1 MHGRSRLGMPR
12 GDRTAG
18 IAMTLIILTCAV
30 LALAYA
36 NGAND
41 NFKGVATLF
50 GSGAAN
56 YRGALVWATVATLLG
71 SLTAALLAGQLLTN
85 FSGRGLVDGG
95 LVSNPQYV
103 GAVAFGGGVAVLVGP
118 RLGMPGSTTHSLI
131 GALVGAGWAAGS
143 AVNASK
149 LALDFFAPLLG
160 SPCLAIAATALCYP
174 LVHRVRQR
182 LGVTEHTCLCVG
194 RQTVEVVLASSPAA
208 ALERAEQLRV
218 SLGDTVVCRSRYQGR
233 ILGVDAPIALDCLH
247 YLSAGMVS
255 FARGLNDTPKIA
267 ALLLVAP
274 VLGGVGGA
282 LAVALPMALGG
293 LLSARRVAEVMSR
306 RITPMNH
313 GQGFVANL
321 VTSAIVIG
329 ASRFGMPVSTT
340 HVSCGALFGIGAVT
354 RQGRL
359 RMIATI
365 LSAWVTTLPVA
376 ALLGAV
382 AFRVLVSI

>member
-1 MHGRSRLGMPR
+1 
-12 GDRTAG
+12 
-18 IAMTLIILTCAV
+18 MTLAILLFVV

-50 GSGAAN
+50 GSGTTD
-56 YRGALVWATVATLLG
+56 YRRALLWATATTFAG
-71 SLTAALLAGQLLTN
+71 SVTAVFLAGQLLKN
-85 FSGRGLVDGG
+85 FSGRGLVDNS

-103 GAVAFGGGVAVLVGP
+103 GAVALGAGLTVLLATRV
-118 RLGMPGSTTHSLI
+118 GMPISTTHSLI

-143 AVNASK
+143 AVNGGK
-149 LALDFFAPLLG
+149 LAVDFIAPLLG
-160 SPCLAIAATALCYP
+160 SPFLAIAATALCYP
-174 LVHRVRQR
+174 LLHHARQR

-194 RQTVEVVLASSPAA
+194 QETVEVVPAGLHA
-208 ALERAEQLRV
+208 AVLQRAEQLSV
-218 SLGDTVVCRSRYQGR
+218 ALGDTVVCRIRYQGHV
-233 ILGVDAPIALDCLH
+233 LGIEASAALDCAH
-247 YLSAGMVS
+247 YLSAGAVS

-274 VLGGVGGA
+274 FFGSVGSA
-282 LAVALPMALGG
+282 MVVALPMAIGG

-321 VTSAIVIG
+321 VTSLIVIG

-340 HVSCGALFGIGAVT
+340 HVSCGALFGIGTVT
-354 RQGRL
+354 RQARL
-359 RMIATI
+359 RTIAAI
-365 LSAWVTTLPVA
+365 LSAWVTTLPTA
-376 ALLGAV
+376 ALLGAMS
-382 AFRVLVSI
+382 FRMLVSM